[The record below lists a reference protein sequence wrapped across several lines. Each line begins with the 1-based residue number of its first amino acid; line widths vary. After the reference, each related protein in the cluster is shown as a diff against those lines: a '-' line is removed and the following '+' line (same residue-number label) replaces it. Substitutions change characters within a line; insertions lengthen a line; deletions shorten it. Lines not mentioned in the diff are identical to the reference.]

1 MDTEEPITIYPVE
14 RIVALA
20 LIGGVIVFVLFSQI
34 WQDNGLITGVFSFP
48 RVLTV
53 LAAIAL
59 GGAIG
64 WMTFPRI
71 PLLGSKSD
79 SETT

>member
-1 MDTEEPITIYPVE
+1 MDNEEPVTIYPIE
-14 RIVALA
+14 IIVAVA
-20 LIGGVIVFVLFSQI
+20 LVGGVIVFVLFGQI
-34 WQDNGLITGVFSFP
+34 WQDNGLITDAFSWS

-53 LAAIAL
+53 LAAIGL
-59 GGAIG
+59 GGVIG

-79 SETT
+79 

>member
-1 MDTEEPITIYPVE
+1 MDTEEPIKIYPIEV
-14 RIVALA
+14 IVAAA

-34 WQDNGLITGVFSFP
+34 WADNGLITGVFSWS

-53 LAAIAL
+53 LAAIGL

-71 PLLGSKSD
+71 PLLGSKD
-79 SETT
+79 D